1 MGMVETIDEAVR
13 REVEPLLL
21 RCAEIRA
28 ELDRTE
34 DALPILLDKDAIR
47 IDLITR
53 RAKLESVIAELQGNE
68 VVEQVLRLAK
78 ERWPSWR

>member
-1 MGMVETIDEAVR
+1 
-13 REVEPLLL
+13 
-21 RCAEIRA
+21 
-28 ELDRTE
+28 
-34 DALPILLDKDAIR
+34 LDKDAIR

>member
-1 MGMVETIDEAVR
+1 MHPDRIVREAVA
-13 REVEPLLL
+13 REIAPLLIQ
-21 RCAEIRA
+21 CAEIRA